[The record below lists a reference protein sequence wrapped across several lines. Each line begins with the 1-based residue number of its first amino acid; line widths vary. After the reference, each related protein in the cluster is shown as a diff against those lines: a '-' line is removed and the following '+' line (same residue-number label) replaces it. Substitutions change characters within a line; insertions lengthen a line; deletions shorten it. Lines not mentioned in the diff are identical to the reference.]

1 MLQAWGPDQEDEE
14 CASERKTDKP
24 LGGGLR
30 ASQGCGEGV
39 TIAAL
44 LGIEPPLD
52 AKHPPI
58 LTVKEVR
65 TTITATYVTTATV
78 TNVLTTTMVTTDVRE
93 VTRTTTLEVTRT
105 TTLTDVRTTTVV
117 EQRTATV
124 FNTLTLTS
132 PVTVTESRLDVGTAG
147 LVAIAMLLAGLVV
160 GFLVFRRG

>member
-1 MLQAWGPDQEDEE
+1 VAP
-14 CASERKTDKP
+14 
-24 LGGGLR
+24 
-30 ASQGCGEGV
+30 

-44 LGIEPPLD
+44 LGIKPPSD
-52 AKHPPI
+52 SKHSSI
-58 LTVKEVR
+58 LTVKEVK
-65 TTITATYVTTATV
+65 TTITATV
-78 TNVLTTTMVTTDVRE
+78 TNVLTTTMVTTRE
-93 VTRTTTLEVTRT
+93 VTTTTVREVTRT
-105 TTLTDVRTTTVV
+105 TTLTDVRTTTMV